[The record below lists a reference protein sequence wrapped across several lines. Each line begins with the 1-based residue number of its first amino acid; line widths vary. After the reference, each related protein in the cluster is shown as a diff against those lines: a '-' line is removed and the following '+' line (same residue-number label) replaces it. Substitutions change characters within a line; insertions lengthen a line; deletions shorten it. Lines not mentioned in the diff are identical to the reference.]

1 MIRLILGS
9 ILIVAVVGCGG
20 SSTSSGGMQARP
32 SAGCGLG
39 SLGAGTHAFEF
50 LHDGRE
56 RFYEVHVPASYED
69 RTAVP
74 LLLNLHP
81 LVLGG
86 PLHSIWTNES
96 QHNVK
101 AEESGFIVLQPDGIG
116 SPSSWNGGDRCCS
129 PANTEGVDDVGFIDA
144 LVQHTMAQLCIDER
158 RVYATGMSNGG
169 YLSHRIA
176 CEFPDRIA
184 AIAPVVGS
192 LSRELVCADGRGV
205 PVLQLSGSA
214 DSLASR
220 QQSVDD
226 WRGVN
231 KCSES
236 TAITHQVGGVT
247 CETFD
252 DCKDGSVVTHCIVED
267 GGHCS
272 FSDAE
277 VQLSPGCA
285 ARPDIVS
292 QDLIW
297 DFLSRWRLP

>member
-1 MIRLILGS
+1 MIRLFACAL
-9 ILIVAVVGCGG
+9 LVVTALACGG
-20 SSTSSGGMQARP
+20 SSGPTGPQQARP

-39 SLGAGTHAFEF
+39 SLSAGTHAFNF
-50 LHDGRE
+50 VHDGRE
-56 RFYEVHVPASYED
+56 RFYEVHVPAIYED
-69 RTAVP
+69 QTATP

-86 PLHSIWTNES
+86 PLHVIWTNES
-96 QHNVK
+96 KHNVK
-101 AEESGFIVLQPDGIG
+101 AEEAGFLVLQPDGIG

-144 LVQHTMAQLCIDER
+144 LVQHTMDQLCIDER

-169 YLSHRIA
+169 YLAHRIA

-205 PVLQLSGSA
+205 PVLQLSGGA

-226 WRGVN
+226 WIDVN
-231 KCSES
+231 QCSDA
-236 TAITHQVGGVT
+236 TTITSEVGGVT
-247 CETFD
+247 CETHD
-252 DCKDGSVVTHCIVED
+252 DCKDGAVVTHCVVED

-272 FSDAE
+272 FSDADP
-277 VQLSPGCA
+277 QLSPGCA
-285 ARPDIVS
+285 ARSDIVS

>member
-101 AEESGFIVLQPDGIG
+101 AEESGFIVLQPDGTG
-116 SPSSWNGGDRCCS
+116 SPTQRRSKGPCTQPRAQRQRLRCHRGMAVG
-129 PANTEGVDDVGFIDA
+129 PA
-144 LVQHTMAQLCIDER
+144 
-158 RVYATGMSNGG
+158 
-169 YLSHRIA
+169 
-176 CEFPDRIA
+176 
-184 AIAPVVGS
+184 
-192 LSRELVCADGRGV
+192 
-205 PVLQLSGSA
+205 
-214 DSLASR
+214 
-220 QQSVDD
+220 
-226 WRGVN
+226 
-231 KCSES
+231 
-236 TAITHQVGGVT
+236 
-247 CETFD
+247 
-252 DCKDGSVVTHCIVED
+252 
-267 GGHCS
+267 
-272 FSDAE
+272 
-277 VQLSPGCA
+277 
-285 ARPDIVS
+285 
-292 QDLIW
+292 
-297 DFLSRWRLP
+297 